1 MSKKDQILKLLKEGK
16 AVGEVAKT
24 VKVKPTYVYHIRW
37 MDLNK
42 NAGKKTKKSSKI
54 VEAVKEMDQALK
66 AIDAA
71 AARRE
76 KELASVRA
84 RDKRLTNPHREALQY
99 LDGLVVEGESAA
111 EFLRGSKVKGID
123 MVNKPPHYRTG
134 GIEVLDFIE
143 AKDLNFRLGN
153 VVKYVSR
160 AGKKLNTDPVQD
172 LEKALF
178 YLKREIDARKS
189 A

>member
-42 NAGKKTKKSSKI
+42 NAGKKTKKPSKI

-71 AARRE
+71 TQRE
-76 KELASVRA
+76 RELASVRA
-84 RDKRLTNPHREALQY
+84 RDERLTNPHREALQY

-111 EFLRGSKVKGID
+111 KFLRGSKIKGID
-123 MVNKPPHYRTG
+123 VVNNPPHYKTG

-178 YLKREIDARKS
+178 YLKREIEARKQ